1 MALQKQHSIK
11 KKKEEEVLII
21 PEKEELPLGG
31 FGTASLACGIM
42 GFIIAPIMFS
52 PLAIIFGAVGMHNK
66 QRYATGGFIMGII
79 GLAWMAYQ
87 ISNALQSFLSVFGGL
102 R

>member
-66 QRYATGGFIMGII
+66 QRYATAGFVIGII
-79 GLAWMAYQ
+79 GLAFMAFQ
-87 ISNALQSFLSVFGGL
+87 MVQALESFLSVFGGL